1 MIPSV
6 TTHLQVDYG
15 NADKHNNVF
24 KRPSRIANYKIQSA
38 REGVT
43 DETKS
48 SAQNISQKSR
58 QTLVFM
64 TYRDVNA
71 ALEVMG
77 LFLSLSVM
85 ALTTPPSPSRPI
97 PTPLLR
103 PPSPPHPHPSAA
115 VTGDATAVPPRSHIL
130 HGRSIKCFPLA
141 LGQDIDPDPV
151 FRRGG
156 RGGEGGKALMKTE

>member
-97 PTPLLR
+97 PTPPLAPPEPPTPSSICCGDRRRHRR
-103 PPSPPHPHPSAA
+103 PAPLTHPPWPLHQ
-115 VTGDATAVPPRSHIL
+115 VFPPRPWARHRP
-130 HGRSIKCFPLA
+130 RSGVSA
-141 LGQDIDPDPV
+141 
-151 FRRGG
+151 RGK
-156 RGGEGGKALMKTE
+156 GGGGTAMMKTE